1 MTGSTGS
8 PCGACKFLRRK
19 CMRGCVFAPYFC
31 HEQGASHFAAI
42 HKVFGASNVSKLLAQ
57 LPVSDRSEA
66 AVTISYEA
74 LARIQDPIYGCVSH
88 IFALQQQ
95 VVNLQVQLASLK
107 EQASQSFFSGSGSS
121 RNPNCDTTANYEKIN
136 PFDSPHD
143 VQNWLHSE
151 NASMIPPF
159 DQLNSSRNFNG
170 DFMVNPNSSS
180 RNNENPV
187 IPRRDVSFSSLED
200 QSSTYTMDS
209 IEDVQQTSICQW
221 TFRDDLHDLQSA
233 ALGYIQ

>member
-1 MTGSTGS
+1 MTGTGS

-121 RNPNCDTTANYEKIN
+121 GNPNYDTPANIGKFY
-136 PFDSPHD
+136 PSDSPLD
-143 VQNWLHSE
+143 VQNWFQSE

-159 DQLNSSRNFNG
+159 DHPISSRNING
-170 DFMVNPNSSS
+170 DFMINPNSSS
-180 RNNENPV
+180 GNYENSA
-187 IPRRDVSFSSLED
+187 IPQRENVSFSSLED
-200 QSSTYTMDS
+200 QGSTYTMYSLD
-209 IEDVQQTSICQW
+209 DMQTSNCQW

-233 ALGYIQ
+233 ALGYIQY